1 MKFIK
6 VLCCILAICLTFS
19 GCNFS
24 IASSIDDLL
33 SPVAPFGENASV
45 QKVMDSYVNC
55 TYSLKTP
62 TYGDYITSYIFKDID
77 NDGVD
82 EALCFYEPSDN
93 LGSIFMA
100 LLQKTKDEWSV
111 VCSIKGNGKDIYSV
125 NFSDIDGDSTFE
137 IIACWD
143 AISNSTTH
151 NMSIYKLNSGDGNY
165 SLEQLDGG
173 VAVNNYHCI
182 DLDNDAKQE
191 IFVLIND
198 STNSVSAKGQ
208 LYSIKKSKF
217 NLLGETKLDGHI
229 TNYTKISSDIVDG
242 KTRIYADAITSTG
255 DSMITEIIYWSEH
268 YDNIVSPFYSYST
281 GFNKATNRSAMV
293 NSMDIDNDGIIEIP
307 LDANIT
313 NMPENVKAIDWKKYK
328 NTVLVHNNYSLFIKD
343 DNYLVLIP
351 EEIFDKI
358 SVSYDAQTRTLTVSD
373 AKSNTVLYSIT
384 LVLKSLYNENDYR
397 DYEFI
402 MEHKGYYYLA
412 KFGENSSIDTQQL
425 KDLVKSY

>member
-1 MKFIK
+1 M
-6 VLCCILAICLTFS
+6 AICLTFS

-45 QKVMDSYVNC
+45 QKAMDSYVNC

-100 LLQKTKDEWSV
+100 LMQKSNDEWTV
-111 VCSIKGNGKDIYSV
+111 VCSLKGNGKDIYSV

-151 NMSIYKLNSGDGNY
+151 NMSIYRLANDNGAY
-165 SLEQLDGG
+165 SIEQLDGG

-182 DLDNDAKQE
+182 DLDNDGKQE

-198 STNSVSAKGQ
+198 SNNSVSAKGQ
-208 LYSIKKSKF
+208 LYSVSNSKF
-217 NLLGETKLDGHI
+217 RLLGETKLDGHI
-229 TNYTKISSDIVDG
+229 TDYTNITSDIVDG
-242 KTRIYADAITSTG
+242 RTRIYADAITSTG
-255 DSMITEIIYWSEH
+255 DSMITEVVFWSDH

-281 GFNKATNRSAMV
+281 GLNKGTNRSAMV
-293 NSMDIDNDGIIEIP
+293 NSLDIDNDGMIEIP
-307 LDANIT
+307 LDANIA
-313 NMPENVKAIDWKKYK
+313 NMPQNVKAVDWKKYK
-328 NTVLVHNNYSLFIKD
+328 NAVLVHSNYSLFIKD
-343 DNYLVLIP
+343 DNYIVLVP
-351 EEIFDKI
+351 DDMFDKI
-358 SVSYDAQTRTLTVSD
+358 SVSYDFETRTLAVND
-373 AKSNTVLYSIT
+373 VQSNNLLYSVT
-384 LVLKSLYNENDYR
+384 LVLKSLYNEDDYS

-412 KFGENSSIDTQQL
+412 KIGENSSIDTQQL